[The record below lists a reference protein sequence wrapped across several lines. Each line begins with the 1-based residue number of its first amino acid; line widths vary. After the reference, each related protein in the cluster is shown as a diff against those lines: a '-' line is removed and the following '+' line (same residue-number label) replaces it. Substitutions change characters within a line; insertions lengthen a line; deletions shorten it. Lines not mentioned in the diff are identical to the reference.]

1 MENPEI
7 EDVEKYYH
15 LIMSKKVKFSNLFLL
30 KLLSI
35 FDLSESY
42 S

>member
-15 LIMSKKVKFSNLFLL
+15 LIMLNKVKFSNLFLL